1 MFSNTIPKPQSLA
14 GRLTLWYSLVSSG
27 LFLVAAVLVY
37 LLTANSL
44 LNEVDE
50 DLEEDIAEFNF
61 SLNENSLDELWSELA
76 EEAEA
81 DGSEQVLFRLYS
93 AGGTLLRSTDDGY
106 WERYRPS
113 VELEIGSL
121 SSPLFEDIHLP
132 AHEFPARTIYGSITA
147 EDTEFVLQIT
157 ESLEERADVL
167 ETFRITSLL
176 SLPVLFIFS
185 LLAGLFMSR
194 KSLSGVQQVTNTAIN
209 ISNGALGERVTL
221 VDQGEEVDRLAQT
234 FNSML
239 DKIQLLIRGMRE
251 MNDNIAHDL
260 KSPLARIRGIA
271 ETTLTGEQSAGE
283 YQQLAGSTI
292 EECDRLLHLINTMLD
307 LAETE
312 AGLTPNM
319 EELNLSELVED
330 ACDLY
335 QAVANE
341 HSLSL
346 SSKLTSQIFIY
357 GNKQFLQRLISN
369 LLDNAIKYTPAGGSI
384 RIAQEVVDTDVLIE
398 IADTGMG
405 ISQDDLP
412 NIFERFYRCDQSRSK
427 PGTGLGLCL
436 ALAIAK
442 AHWGNISVRSTVSEG
457 TQFTV
462 SLPLAEAMN

>member
-1 MFSNTIPKPQSLA
+1 MSSSTIAKPRTLA
-14 GRLTLWYSLVSSG
+14 GRLTLWYTLVSSG
-27 LFLVAAVLVY
+27 LFICAVALIY
-37 LLTANSL
+37 LLTSAAL
-44 LNEVDE
+44 LSEVDD
-50 DLEEDIAEFNF
+50 DLEEDIAEFGLIL
-61 SLNENSLDELWSELA
+61 SMRGLDELWSELA
-76 EEAEA
+76 VEAEA
-81 DGSEQVLFRLYS
+81 DGSEQILFRLYD
-93 AGGTLLRSTDDGY
+93 GEGEMLRSTDDGHWADY
-106 WERYRPS
+106 APAT
-113 VELEIGSL
+113 ELAGD
-121 SSPLFEDIHLP
+121 SSALPRIETVHL
-132 AHEFPARTIYGSITA
+132 ADHEYPARTIYGAVGTNGPRYII
-147 EDTEFVLQIT
+147 QIT
-157 ESLEERADVL
+157 ESLEERATVL
-167 ETFRITSLL
+167 EAFRLTSLFA
-176 SLPVLFIFS
+176 LPVLILFS
-185 LLAGLFMSR
+185 LLAGWFMSR
-194 KSLSGVQQVTNTAIN
+194 KSLAGVQQVTNTAIN
-209 ISNGALGERVTL
+209 ISNGALGERVEL

-271 ETTLTGEQSAGE
+271 ETTLTGDQDPEH

-312 AGLTPNM
+312 AGLTPSM
-319 EELNLSELVED
+319 AALDLSQLIED
-330 ACDLY
+330 ACELY
-335 QAVANE
+335 QPVAAENGLQLDC
-341 HSLSL
+341 SL
-346 SSKLTSQIFIY
+346 TERITIN

-369 LLDNAIKYTPAGGSI
+369 LLDNAIKYTPAGGRIS
-384 RIAQEVVDTDVLIE
+384 IAQEVVGTDVLIQ

-442 AHWGNISVRSTVSEG
+442 AHWGNISVKSTVSEG

-462 SLPLAEAMN
+462 SLPLVAS

>member
-1 MFSNTIPKPQSLA
+1 MFLSTMYKPPSLA
-14 GRLTLWYSLVSSG
+14 GRLTVWYTLVSTS
-27 LFLVAAVLVY
+27 LFALTIALIY
-37 LLTANSL
+37 FLTAAAL
-44 LNEVDE
+44 LNQVDE
-50 DLEEDIAEFNF
+50 DLEEDVAEFNF
-61 SLNENSLDELWSELA
+61 ILREQGLEGLWADLRQ
-76 EEAEA
+76 EAEA
-81 DGSEQVLFRLYS
+81 DGSSQILFRLYNDQGEIIRNS
-93 AGGTLLRSTDDGY
+93 DDGHWAEY
-106 WERYRPS
+106 LPDPDFQYSLDSEFV
-113 VELEIGSL
+113 VEG
-121 SSPLFEDIHLP
+121 IHLP
-132 AHEFPARTIYGSITA
+132 QHEFPARTIYGNLAATDRNYMI
-147 EDTEFVLQIT
+147 QIT

-167 ETFRITSLL
+167 EIFQLTSLF
-176 SLPVLFIFS
+176 SLPFLILFS
-185 LLAGLFMSR
+185 LSAGWFMSR
-194 KSLSGVQQVTNTAIN
+194 KSLAGVEQVTNTAID
-209 ISNGALGERVTL
+209 ISNGALGERVNL
-221 VDQGEEVDRLAQT
+221 SNQGVEIDRLAET

-271 ETTLTGEQSAGE
+271 ETTLTGDQSNGQ

-312 AGLTPNM
+312 AGLTPTM
-319 EELNLSELVED
+319 EALNLSELIDD

-335 QAVANE
+335 QPLATENGLVLESN
-341 HSLSL
+341 LID
-346 SSKLTSQIFIY
+346 KIIIN

-369 LLDNAIKYTPAGGSI
+369 LLDNAIKYTPSGG
-384 RIAQEVVDTDVLIE
+384 RINIDQEIVGSDVLIR

-405 ISQDDLP
+405 ISQEDLP

-442 AHWGNISVRSTVSEG
+442 AHWGNISVKSTIDEG

-462 SLPLAEAMN
+462 SLPMGAN

>member
-1 MFSNTIPKPQSLA
+1 MFLSTIAKPPSLA
-14 GRLTLWYSLVSSG
+14 GRLTLWYTLVSSG
-27 LFLVAAVLVY
+27 LFLAAVAFIY
-37 LLTANSL
+37 LLTSSAL
-44 LNEVDE
+44 LDQVDD
-50 DLEEDIAEFNF
+50 DLEEDILEFSF
-61 SLNENSLDELWSELA
+61 ILGIRGLDELWSELSL
-76 EEAEA
+76 EAQA

-93 AGGTLLRSTDDGY
+93 SDGELLRTTDDGLWADY
-106 WERYRPS
+106 VPASELRRDSSSLPHIES
-113 VELEIGSL
+113 V
-121 SSPLFEDIHLP
+121 HLLD
-132 AHEFPARTIYGSITA
+132 HEYPARTIVAAIGSG
-147 EDTEFVLQIT
+147 ESEYVMQIT
-157 ESLEERADVL
+157 ETLEERANVL
-167 ETFRITSLL
+167 ATFRITSLVA
-176 SLPVLFIFS
+176 LPILFLFS

-194 KSLSGVQQVTNTAIN
+194 KSLAGVQQVTDTAIN
-209 ISNGALGERVTL
+209 ISNGALGERVEL
-221 VDQGEEVDRLAQT
+221 FDQGEEIDRLAAT

-271 ETTLTGEQSAGE
+271 ETTLTGNQTSEH

-312 AGLTPNM
+312 AGLAPSM
-319 EELNLSELVED
+319 EVLDLSKLIED

-335 QAVANE
+335 QPVAAQNGLQFNCTVSA
-341 HSLSL
+341 HIS
-346 SSKLTSQIFIY
+346 IN

-369 LLDNAIKYTPAGGSI
+369 LLDNAIKYTPSGGSI
-384 RIAQEVVDTDVLIE
+384 NIAQEVAGSDVLIQ

-442 AHWGNISVRSTVSEG
+442 AHWGNISVKSTVSKG
-457 TQFTV
+457 TLFTV
-462 SLPLAEAMN
+462 SLPLATA

>member
-1 MFSNTIPKPQSLA
+1 MFLNTIAKPDSLA
-14 GRLTLWYSLVSSG
+14 GRLTLWYTIISSC
-27 LFLVAAVLVY
+27 LFLLAIGLVY
-37 LLTANSL
+37 VLTSSSL
-44 LNEVDE
+44 LDQVDE
-50 DLEEDIAEFNF
+50 DLEEDIAEFNLI
-61 SLNENSLDELWSELA
+61 LNERGLSELWSELS
-76 EEAEA
+76 EEAET
-81 DGSEQVLFRLYS
+81 DGSEQILFRLYS
-93 AGGTLLRSTDDGY
+93 SSGAILRNTDDGH
-106 WERYRPS
+106 WEDYVLAEKS
-113 VELEIGSL
+113 VDNSNFH
-121 SSPLFEDIHLP
+121 FESIQLP
-132 AHEFPARTIYGSITA
+132 NHEFPARTIYGLIGAAGS
-147 EDTEFVLQIT
+147 DYVLQIT
-157 ESLEERADVL
+157 ETLEERANVL
-167 ETFRITSLL
+167 ETFRITSLV
-176 SLPVLFIFS
+176 SLPVLFLFS
-185 LLAGLFMSR
+185 LLAGWIMSR

-209 ISNGALGERVTL
+209 ISNGALGDRVKL
-221 VDQGEEVDRLAQT
+221 IDQGEEIDRLAET

-271 ETTLTGEQSAGE
+271 ETTLTGDQTEVQ
-283 YQQLAGSTI
+283 YQHLAGSTI

-312 AGLTPNM
+312 AGLTPSM
-319 EELNLSELVED
+319 QTLDLCELIEN

-335 QAVANE
+335 QPVAAE
-341 HSLSL
+341 SGLKLECKL
-346 SSKLTSQIFIY
+346 SSKITIN

-369 LLDNAIKYTPAGGSI
+369 LLDNAIKYTPSGGRVSI
-384 RIAQEVVDTDVLIE
+384 TQEIVASDVLIQ

-457 TQFTV
+457 TEFTV
-462 SLPLAEAMN
+462 SLPLALA